1 MIYLF
6 STDENDKLMD
16 DVIVHKYQMMMQQV
30 MDNRLK
36 HITID
41 LDDLMSM
48 SDEESEA
55 LTARILN
62 NTYR

>member
-1 MIYLF
+1 MM
-6 STDENDKLMD
+6 NDI
-16 DVIVHKYQMMMQQV
+16 IVHKYQMMMQQV
-30 MDNRLK
+30 TDNRLK

-41 LDDLMSM
+41 LDDLMNM

-55 LTARILN
+55 LTARILS